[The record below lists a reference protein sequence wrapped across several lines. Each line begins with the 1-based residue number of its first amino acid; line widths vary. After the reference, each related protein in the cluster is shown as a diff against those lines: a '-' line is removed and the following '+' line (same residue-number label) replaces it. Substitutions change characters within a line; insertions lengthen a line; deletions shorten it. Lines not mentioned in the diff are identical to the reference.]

1 MDKSFSDV
9 EMKKYISNL
18 VSYDE
23 IENMTEEDLLRKLPL
38 VVLYLNAKDSGHWV
52 LVHRVG
58 PNKLI
63 EFFDP
68 YGYKIDTEFTY
79 IPSEF
84 QTPKYLAKLL
94 AKIIRTE
101 PISYNQYQFQEKR
114 HGVNTCGR
122 HVIMRHMFSNVSLED
137 YKQGVQKVCNNTGI
151 TPDQLAV
158 GVTS

>member
-1 MDKSFSDV
+1 MEKSLTDV
-9 EMKKYISNL
+9 EMKRYIPNL

-23 IENMTEEDLLRKLPL
+23 IEHMTEEELLRRLPL
-38 VVLYLNAKDSGHWV
+38 VVLYLNAKDSGHWT
-52 LVHRVG
+52 LVHRVPG
-58 PNKLI
+58 SI
-63 EFFDP
+63 EFFDS
-68 YGYKIDTEFTY
+68 YGYKPDQEFSY

-114 HGVNTCGR
+114 HNVNTCGR
-122 HVIMRHMFSNVSLED
+122 HVIMRHLFKDVSLED
-137 YKQGVQKVCNNTGI
+137 YKRAVQKVCNNIGI
-151 TPDQLAV
+151 SPDQLAV